1 MNIGEAA
8 RRSGLPAKTI
18 RHYEDL
24 GLVSPRRASNG
35 YRDYAERDVHVL
47 RFLQRSLSLGFSLDE
62 TRRLLALYAPD
73 ARRDEARRV
82 AERRAVE
89 IDRKIE
95 ELQTLRRALAVLME
109 DAPPGTARDW
119 PVLDEVP
126 NEGARVARPAL

>member
-24 GLVSPRRASNG
+24 GLVKPARAANG
-35 YRDYAERDVHVL
+35 YRDYAEGDLHIL

-62 TRRLLALYAPD
+62 TRGLLALYAPG
-73 ARRDEARRV
+73 ARREEARSL
-82 AERRAVE
+82 ARRRLSE
-89 IDRKIE
+89 IDRKIQ
-95 ELQTLRRALAVLME
+95 ELHTLRRALAVLTDDE
-109 DAPPGTARDW
+109 GGAPEPGW

>member
-24 GLVSPRRASNG
+24 GLVAPARAPNG
-35 YRDYAERDVHVL
+35 YRDYAERDVHIL
-47 RFLQRSLSLGFSLDE
+47 RFLQRSVSLGFSVDE

-82 AERRAVE
+82 AQRRASE
-89 IDRKIE
+89 IDRKIL
-95 ELQTLRRALAVLME
+95 ELHTLRRALAVLMDE
-109 DAPPGTARDW
+109 TEAAAPRGW

-126 NEGARVARPAL
+126 NEGARMPRPAF